1 MALSAPIATPY
12 QSRGPLR
19 RRRVTLAASQTMH
32 YGELVMADNAGLG
45 RSCAALASNRGIIG
59 VNLTP
64 GTTTSGDIEVAEGEF
79 LLPATSGLQNM
90 VQTEIFGQADSTV
103 GATGTNLPIGG
114 ICTEFVSATQLW
126 VEVGPRARI

>member
-1 MALSAPIATPY
+1 MTLSAAPSTPY

-19 RRRVTLAASQTMH
+19 RRRATLAPSQTFVF
-32 YGELVMADNAGLG
+32 GELVMANSNGLAVT
-45 RSCAALASNRGIIG
+45 CQALAGNRGIIG
-59 VNLTP
+59 ICTTP
-64 GTTTSGDIEVAEGEF
+64 GTTTSGDIEVTEGEF
-79 LLPATSGLQNM
+79 LLPATAGNQNM

-103 GATGTNLPIGG
+103 GATGTNLPIAG